1 MEDPKD
7 FKKFEAIFKN
17 LMSKFDDKQQEF
29 EELKKMDDL
38 KLHEYNKEVK
48 LTNLSSDWSKA
59 LEMYV
64 PDCNDGKHDHE
75 SLMAEFMETKKQ
87 EFQKVEQFIQI
98 LNDWIK
104 DAVHR
109 VENVVLAPKAPKTPK
124 NRPKIEIPEEET
136 AEPSTNYPLYGAI
149 AVAALAAGVIAFKHV
164 NKN

>member
-1 MEDPKD
+1 
-7 FKKFEAIFKN
+7 
-17 LMSKFDDKQQEF
+17 MSKFDVKQQEF
-29 EELKKMDDL
+29 EELKNMDDV
-38 KLHEYNKEVK
+38 KLYEYNKEVK
-48 LTNLSSDWSKA
+48 LTDLSSDWSKA
-59 LEMYV
+59 LEMHV

-109 VENVVLAPKAPKTPK
+109 VENVVLPQKTPK
-124 NRPKIEIPEEET
+124 NKPKIEIPEDDT
-136 AEPSTNYPLYGAI
+136 TEPSTNYALYGAI
-149 AVAALAAGVIAFKHV
+149 AVAALAAGFIAFKHV